1 MDEETVR
8 VRARWMRKLL
18 GAVNTSHSLQSSL
31 LYKSK
36 RDFCTKLAILEH
48 IPSADKSD
56 PSCSSSGLGAMCMG
70 G

>member
-1 MDEETVR
+1 VDEETVR
-8 VRARWMRKLL
+8 VGL

-36 RDFCTKLAILEH
+36 RDFCTKLATLEH
-48 IPSADKSD
+48 VPSADKSD